1 MSVKLVIS
9 GPTIV
14 VPAAA
19 LRLDKAQSCKPS
31 QVWLNV
37 ECTYPPDD
45 SVGPLEPRLI
55 TEHAAAGS
63 STTHIDGKPERL
75 KRGSG
80 RSECMPNTGVRAAVV
95 PPRGHSHA
103 GFSTGQPTRSTG
115 GRRTRIWLTCAC
127 PIVRPT
133 TRSPDGGRLLIDAVS
148 GLRGQ
153 GTQFE
158 RAALA
163 SHRSS
168 LGPAGLDIRA
178 GGAAHT

>member
-1 MSVKLVIS
+1 
-9 GPTIV
+9 
-14 VPAAA
+14 
-19 LRLDKAQSCKPS
+19 
-31 QVWLNV
+31 
-37 ECTYPPDD
+37 
-45 SVGPLEPRLI
+45 
-55 TEHAAAGS
+55 
-63 STTHIDGKPERL
+63 
-75 KRGSG
+75 
-80 RSECMPNTGVRAAVV
+80 MPNTGVRAAVV
-95 PPRGHSHA
+95 PPRVTRTPVSPPGSRRDRRVVA
-103 GFSTGQPTRSTG
+103 GTRT
-115 GRRTRIWLTCAC
+115 WLTCAC